1 MNRQMMNHNPLNQI
15 KPHHSIALV
24 THTHPDGDAFGS
36 VLGLYHL
43 LRKYVN
49 NIEPYIEFSGTSKYH
64 FLPGFSSLKTKI
76 DPEAPG
82 YDFCVVL
89 DCGNT
94 ERTGSLS
101 TLMSSAKQVINI
113 DHHISNTLFGDL
125 QWIEHDKSSTS
136 EIIASLSQNSK
147 LHLNSDAATCL
158 LTGIMMDTGSFL
170 YENTTSSTH
179 FQASR
184 LIDAGADQGRIRSEL
199 YQNRPLQNVKFLAY
213 MIEHMELAMD
223 NRVVLIAVPDAL
235 LNEYQV
241 AYEDLDEYIA
251 FARDIEGIE
260 LAVIVKEMDKEEI
273 KISFRSKS
281 WLDVNELASHFNGG
295 GHARAAGAV
304 MKGSVA
310 DAIKRLKPVIRYY
323 FDGSNSE

>member
-1 MNRQMMNHNPLNQI
+1 MNRQMMNHNPLKQI
-15 KPHHSIALV
+15 KPHHSISLV
-24 THTHPDGDAFGS
+24 THIHPDGDAYGS

-43 LRKYVN
+43 LKEQVKK
-49 NIEPYIEFSGTSKYH
+49 IEPHIEFSEKSKYD
-64 FLPGFSSLKTKI
+64 FLPGFSSLKSQI
-76 DPEAPG
+76 DAETPR

-89 DCGNT
+89 DCGNA

-101 TLMSSAKQVINI
+101 ALMTSAKKVINI

-136 EIIASLSQNSK
+136 EIIAALAQDSG
-147 LHLNSDAATCL
+147 LHMSADAATCL
-158 LTGIMMDTGSFL
+158 LTGIMMDTGGFL
-170 YENTTSSTH
+170 YENTTASTH
-179 FQASR
+179 YQASR
-184 LIDAGADQGRIRSEL
+184 LIDAGADQERIRSEL

-213 MIEHMELAMD
+213 MIEHMELIMD
-223 NRVVLIAVPDAL
+223 HQAVLIAVPDAL

-251 FARDIEGIE
+251 YARDIEGIE
-260 LAVIVKEMDKEEI
+260 LAVIVKELNKEEI

-304 MKGSVA
+304 MEGSVS
-310 DAIKRLKPVIRYY
+310 DAIERLKPVINHY